1 MSTSTLSSLNDD
13 QVHLVLKMLRVNR
26 SNEFKEIAQ
35 EIGVETRE
43 NWEQIVLR
51 FSLEINGCFVKWQND
66 ENIKNNVRS
75 CFIIMQKLA
84 KGHKVSH
91 AIKILDLTNKITE
104 NFETIFKKME
114 RM

>member
-1 MSTSTLSSLNDD
+1 MSTSTLTSLNSK
-13 QVHLVLKMLRVNR
+13 QVHLALEMLRVNR

-35 EIGVETRE
+35 EIGVETRK

-51 FSLEINGCFVKWQND
+51 FSLEINGCFVKWQDD

-84 KGHKVSH
+84 KGRRVSH
-91 AIKILDLTNKITE
+91 AIRILDLTNKITE
-104 NFETIFKKME
+104 DFETIFK
-114 RM
+114 RMGGI

>member
-1 MSTSTLSSLNDD
+1 MSTSTFTSLNSE
-13 QVHLVLKMLRVNR
+13 QVHLALEILRANR
-26 SNEFKEIAQ
+26 RNEFKEIAQ
-35 EIGVETRE
+35 EIGVETRK

-51 FSLEINGCFVKWQND
+51 FSLEINGCFVKWQDD

-84 KGHKVSH
+84 KGRKVSH

-104 NFETIFKKME
+104 DFETVFKKMGE
-114 RM
+114 M